1 MEAFLQKKEMVRS
14 RQDNYT
20 ETAHLKFVFTQCG
33 GATLSQS
40 DTLKFFGRDP
50 RVASLLKAFSLQTA
64 MHFSAVMRPG

>member
-1 MEAFLQKKEMVRS
+1 MIISTMSEIALLTLPVILFECVGL
-14 RQDNYT
+14 
-20 ETAHLKFVFTQCG
+20 AQCG